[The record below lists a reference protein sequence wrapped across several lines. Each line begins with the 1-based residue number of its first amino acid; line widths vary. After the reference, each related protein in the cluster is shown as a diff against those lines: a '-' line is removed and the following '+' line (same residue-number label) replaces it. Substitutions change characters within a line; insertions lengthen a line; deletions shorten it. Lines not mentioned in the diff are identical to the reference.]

1 MSVLLKKSTR
11 LLVQGITGTEGSNHT
26 RLCKAYGTQVVAG
39 ATPGREGQE
48 VEGVPVFNTVAKA
61 VQETG
66 ANASIIFVPAAFAT
80 DAICEA
86 VDAGLPLVVCI
97 TEGLPPA
104 DMVQVRAYLKDKDTI
119 LIGPNCPGII
129 SPTEQAKAGIM
140 PAESFS
146 PGRIGLVSRSGTLL
160 YEAASQLTA
169 RGLGQSTALG
179 IGGDPVSG
187 TTFVQALKWFQG
199 DPDTDAI
206 VLIGEIGGMG
216 EQEAADFLG
225 SIEHKPMAAFIS
237 GASAPPG
244 RRMGHA
250 GAIISGDSG
259 TAASKFRALEAAG
272 VATTGNPAE
281 IGKVVAELLS

>member
-104 DMVQVRAYLKDKDTI
+104 DMVQVRAYLKDKDTV

-187 TTFVQALKWFQG
+187 TTFVQALKWFQD

-225 SIEHKPMAAFIS
+225 SIEHKPMAAFIA

>member
-225 SIEHKPMAAFIS
+225 SIEHKPMAAFIA

>member
-26 RLCKAYGTQVVAG
+26 RLCMAYGTQVVAG

-104 DMVQVRAYLKDKDTI
+104 DMVQVRAYLKDKDTV

-187 TTFVQALKWFQG
+187 TTFVQALEWFQD

-225 SIEHKPMAAFIS
+225 SIEHKPMAAFIA

>member
-104 DMVQVRAYLKDKDTI
+104 DMVQVRAYLKDKDTV

-187 TTFVQALKWFQG
+187 TTFVQALQWFQD

-225 SIEHKPMAAFIS
+225 SIEHKPMAAFIA